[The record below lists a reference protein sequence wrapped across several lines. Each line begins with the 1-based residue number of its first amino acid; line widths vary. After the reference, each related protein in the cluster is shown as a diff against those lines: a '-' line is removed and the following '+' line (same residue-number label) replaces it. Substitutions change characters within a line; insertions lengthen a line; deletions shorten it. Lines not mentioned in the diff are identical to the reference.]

1 MIFRNIWNDLA
12 SIFAPEITKRQ
23 MNLIMKIL
31 IASCLLTLVSCAGH
45 LEIPDMGENLNS
57 VEFVHVQATTAV
69 RFPSSDTTSAKE
81 KVSQKWDK
89 DYMMGSGQST
99 LGCYYEK

>member
-1 MIFRNIWNDLA
+1 
-12 SIFAPEITKRQ
+12 
-23 MNLIMKIL
+23 MKIL

-45 LEIPDMGENLNS
+45 LEIPEVGDTLNT
-57 VEFVHVQATTAV
+57 VEFAHVQATTAV

-89 DYMMGSGQST
+89 DYMMGSRQST